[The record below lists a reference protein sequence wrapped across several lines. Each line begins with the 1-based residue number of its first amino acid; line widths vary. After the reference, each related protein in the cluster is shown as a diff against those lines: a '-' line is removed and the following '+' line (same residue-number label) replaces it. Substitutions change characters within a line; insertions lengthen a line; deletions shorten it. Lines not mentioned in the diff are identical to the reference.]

1 VRRELVRGTDRLD
14 DAVAREERGTG
25 EFATRVIERGQKRR
39 IAQQKRGNIDLLM
52 PSVTIADL
60 NAAETARFVAVL
72 EHVFEDSPWVAAGAA
87 GRRPFASVDAL
98 HRAMCM
104 VVAEAPLE
112 QRIALIAAHPDLV
125 GRAALAGTLTPASR
139 TEQASAGLDRLE
151 PEEIAM
157 FADLNAAYRARFDF
171 PFVICVRENKK
182 AAIIAGLRA
191 RIRNERPAEIA
202 TALGEIAKIA
212 RLRLA
217 DLVRE

>member
-1 VRRELVRGTDRLD
+1 
-14 DAVAREERGTG
+14 
-25 EFATRVIERGQKRR
+25 
-39 IAQQKRGNIDLLM
+39 M

-60 NAAETARFVAVL
+60 NAADSARFVAVL
-72 EHVFEDSPWVAAGAA
+72 GHIFEDSPWVAAAA
-87 GRRPFASVDAL
+87 AARRPFASVDAL

-104 VVAEAPLE
+104 AVAEAPLE

-125 GRAALAGTLTPASR
+125 GAAALAGTLTPSSR
-139 TEQASAGLDRLE
+139 AEQASAGLDRLE

-157 FADLNAAYRARFDF
+157 FAELNAAYRARFDF

-182 AAIIAGLRA
+182 AAIIAGLQR
-191 RIRNERPAEIA
+191 RVQNERPAEIA